1 MSICLGEEIPHV
13 DSQKEF
19 YYHKLKKIAEDLQA
33 DTAFYEGLL
42 EYIVRSEFP
51 GPVLLDRLV
60 LRDCVS
66 GEEIFPT
73 KESVL
78 TYLREKVVKLKRGRD
93 AHNRLA
99 QIVLRAEAE
108 EEIHVEAEEV
118 QVVDPPEQLPVEV
131 IDVDSSS
138 IYSFDTQ

>member
-1 MSICLGEEIPHV
+1 MSIRLAEEIPRV
-13 DSQKEF
+13 ESQKEL
-19 YYHKLKKIAEDLQA
+19 YYHKLKKIAEDLQV
-33 DTAFYEGLL
+33 DTVFYEGLL

-66 GEEIFPT
+66 GEEIFST

-78 TYLREKVVKLKRGRD
+78 AYLREKVVKLKRGRD
-93 AHNRLA
+93 AHNCLA